1 MSDEEDLELQALQRQ
16 LDDAFQTTRPRR
28 GFEHQ
33 LWAEVQVRRPWWQR
47 VRGMF
52 AGMLDAV
59 RRVPPAPAAA
69 VAVLLVFA
77 LGIGLLS
84 KGGFHGGGAS
94 TTAGLS
100 AHDQNGGAQYGPATA
115 PASFGRLPAPA
126 LVPGAGAADTNPKY
140 TQTVAPAAASATRL
154 YFGPADLVWTGRLSV
169 PVDSAPVFRYQEP
182 SIADAN
188 NFAASLG
195 ASPQSGQ
202 GDLSVLGTYNGPGF
216 TLTIASSSRLP
227 SREPFYFFSSNAPLS
242 LSSGIAAIGDAKVYL
257 ASHNLLPTWSATPVA
272 DQPNGISRVRYLR
285 QFFVP
290 GNGPVV
296 LVDGLGQ
303 RYGLELDVRSGGE
316 TQVAGP
322 MPVDLATST
331 YRIISAE
338 QAVRFAVAS
347 PSSGTDSITPVPTV
361 RLTSAQLVYVLV
373 WAGDHSFYEP
383 AFLFSGTFTNSGTTY
398 VKRVLVPAVDPS
410 QLSS

>member
-1 MSDEEDLELQALQRQ
+1 MSDEEDLELLALQRQ

-28 GFEHQ
+28 GFEDH
-33 LWAEVQVRRPWWQR
+33 LWAELQVRRPWWQR
-47 VRGMF
+47 VRGTF

-84 KGGFHGGGAS
+84 LGGLGRGGAS
-94 TTAGLS
+94 STAGLS
-100 AHDQNGGAQYGPATA
+100 SHDQNGGAPYSAAAA

-126 LVPGAGAADTNPKY
+126 LMPGAGAADTNPKY
-140 TQTVAPAAASATRL
+140 THTVAPAAASATRL
-154 YFGPADLVWTGRLSV
+154 FLGPANLVWTGRLSV

-202 GDLSVLGTYNGPGF
+202 GDLSVLGAYNGPGF
-216 TLTIASSSRLP
+216 TLTITSSSRLP
-227 SREPFYFFSSNAPLS
+227 SREPFYFFSSNAPMS
-242 LSSGIAAIGDAKVYL
+242 LSSGGAAIGDAKVYL

-272 DQPNGISRVRYLR
+272 DQPNGMSRVRYLR

-290 GNGPVV
+290 GNGPVA
-296 LVDGLGQ
+296 LIDGAAQ
-303 RYGLELDVRSGGE
+303 PYGLELDVRSGSQIE
-316 TQVAGP
+316 VAGP
-322 MPVDLATST
+322 LPIDVTAST
-331 YRIISAE
+331 YRIISAD
-338 QAVRFAVAS
+338 QAVRSALVSS
-347 PSSGTDSITPVPTV
+347 PSGTDAITPVPTV

-373 WAGDHSFYEP
+373 GAGDHSFYEP
-383 AFLFSGTFTNSGTTY
+383 AFLFSGTFTNNGTTY